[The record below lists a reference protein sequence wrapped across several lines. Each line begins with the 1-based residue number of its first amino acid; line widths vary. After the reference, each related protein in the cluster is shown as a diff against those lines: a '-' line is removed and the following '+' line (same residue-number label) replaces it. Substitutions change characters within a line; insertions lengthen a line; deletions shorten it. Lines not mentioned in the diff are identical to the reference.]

1 MALAFVII
9 LPAMI
14 YRWCESNNVE
24 NLLLRWSFSFC
35 FDCGEIQFVMDIE
48 PPGSSSGSEGS
59 EGSEILRTYF
69 LAPDL
74 SQLNTNTEPTAIV
87 IHVNLI

>member
-1 MALAFVII
+1 M
-9 LPAMI
+9 
-14 YRWCESNNVE
+14 E

-48 PPGSSSGSEGS
+48 PPGSSSGSEGW
-59 EGSEILRTYF
+59 EILRTYF
-69 LAPDL
+69 LALDL

-87 IHVNLI
+87 NSDPCLLDIN